1 MFLLCFAASKN
12 DIPFKTVSCQIFS
25 VFTDWI
31 WEKILID
38 NAKDIGI
45 VILMYDLIEFSCN
58 YAKTTGFLW

>member
-1 MFLLCFAASKN
+1 MTSHLKLSAVKSFQYSQTGSGKKL
-12 DIPFKTVSCQIFS
+12 Q
-25 VFTDWI
+25 
-31 WEKILID
+31 ID